1 MAKHPLLPFRLN
13 SRFCHG
19 WGSQTTEC
27 HWCARMNH
35 RIRRWP
41 YLWCWLMQRWQHP
54 WCWLME
60 KARGRV
66 QELMGWRL
74 EKTRPAFLGVFHSCL
89 TNTVRLTFATTSVT
103 DTCEML
109 STREVSKR
117 FGARV
122 GIGSCA
128 AKVPIDY
135 YVPHL
140 RLQAWKQMLH
150 ISDNVCAVW
159 PQSWHMTVLRC
170 LVTAIPVQTPAWKAV
185 ICTPFLLR
193 QLPLCATHV
202 AGVLTRWSGCVLS
215 CCRWTLWATVCS
227 LSVMGGHVSF
237 QDRAL
242 LCMSCSILAKC
253 TRLPSSGKEEG
264 TYLY

>member
-35 RIRRWP
+35 RIRRWS

-74 EKTRPAFLGVFHSCL
+74 EKTRPAFLLVFHSCL

-117 FGARV
+117 FGSQGWNRKLR
-122 GIGSCA
+122 GKGTHWLLCTPPQTPGMETDA
-128 AKVPIDY
+128 AHQRQCLCSV
-135 YVPHL
+135 
-140 RLQAWKQMLH
+140 A
-150 ISDNVCAVW
+150 
-159 PQSWHMTVLRC
+159 TVLTHDC
-170 LVTAIPVQTPAWKAV
+170 SQMPSHCHSCPNTSLESSHLY
-185 ICTPFLLR
+185 PFLLR
-193 QLPLCATHV
+193 QLPLCAMHV
-202 AGVLTRWSGCVLS
+202 AGVLPRWSGCVLS
-215 CCRWTLWATVCS
+215 CCRWTLWSTVCS

-242 LCMSCSILAKC
+242 LCMSCSTLAKC